1 LRRVQRKDADFTENM
16 KGIYVTRLM
25 PDNDWMTTEGHGT
38 RTNMKNT
45 IGNSDHAAGT
55 VLRGQRGFVSSR
67 QALVLLALL
76 FLAPVFVAW
85 FMHMG
90 AEYGW
95 RPGST
100 TNKGVLIQPP
110 RPLSLPAGLVDVAGE
125 PLNRSFPGRRWT
137 LVYLGGAAC
146 GASCREKLDALQQIR
161 IALGENMRRVQRLFL
176 ASGAADDAG
185 LQQLEADYPGM
196 LAARLSSKQAE
207 ELDPM
212 FSVEGAPAPVDGNI
226 YLVDP
231 LGNLMMYY
239 RPDADPRDVIQD
251 LQRLL
256 KYSHIG

>member
-1 LRRVQRKDADFTENM
+1 MAAEAR
-16 KGIYVTRLM
+16 GI
-25 PDNDWMTTEGHGT
+25 
-38 RTNMKNT
+38 RTDMKNT
-45 IGNSDHAAGT
+45 IGNTDHAAVT

-90 AEYGW
+90 AEHGW
-95 RPGST
+95 RPGGT

-110 RPLSLPAGLVDVAGE
+110 RPLNLPPGLVDMAGE
-125 PLNRSFPGRRWT
+125 PLSRNFPGRKWT
-137 LVYLGGAAC
+137 LVYLGEGACGAAC
-146 GASCREKLDALQQIR
+146 RERLDVLRQVR
-161 IALGENMRRVQRLFL
+161 IALGENMQRVQRLFL
-176 ASGAADDAG
+176 AAGAADDAG
-185 LQQLEADYPGM
+185 LRQLKADYPGM
-196 LAARLSSKQAE
+196 LAARLSSKQAA
-207 ELDPM
+207 ELGTM
-212 FSVEGAPAPVDGNI
+212 LSVEGAPVPGAGNI

>member
-1 LRRVQRKDADFTENM
+1 MATEARGIRTDM
-16 KGIYVTRLM
+16 KKI
-25 PDNDWMTTEGHGT
+25 
-38 RTNMKNT
+38 
-45 IGNSDHAAGT
+45 IGNRDHAPVT

-90 AEYGW
+90 AEHGW
-95 RPGST
+95 RPDGT

-110 RPLSLPAGLVDVAGE
+110 RPLNLPAGLVDVGGE
-125 PLNRSFPGRRWT
+125 PLSQSFPGRKWT
-137 LVYLGGAAC
+137 LVYLGEATCGAA
-146 GASCREKLDALQQIR
+146 CREKLGALQQIR

-176 ASGAADDAG
+176 ATGAADDAG
-185 LQQLEADYPGM
+185 LQQLKADYPDM
-196 LAARLSSKQAE
+196 LAARLSSEQTG
-207 ELDPM
+207 ELEPV
-212 FSVEGAPAPVDGNI
+212 FGVEGAPVPGAGNI

>member
-1 LRRVQRKDADFTENM
+1 MATEARGIRTDM
-16 KGIYVTRLM
+16 KKTMG
-25 PDNDWMTTEGHGT
+25 
-38 RTNMKNT
+38 NT
-45 IGNSDHAAGT
+45 DHAAAT

-76 FLAPVFVAW
+76 FLAPVLVAW

-90 AEYGW
+90 AEHGW
-95 RPGST
+95 RPGGT

-110 RPLSLPAGLVDVAGE
+110 RPLNLPAGLVDMAGE
-125 PLNRSFPGRRWT
+125 PLGGNFPGRKWT
-137 LVYLGGAAC
+137 LVYLGEAAC
-146 GASCREKLDALQQIR
+146 GAACRKRLDALQQVR
-161 IALGENMRRVQRLFL
+161 IALGENMQRVQRLFL
-176 ASGAADDAG
+176 ATGAAGDAG
-185 LQQLEADYPGM
+185 LQQLKADYPGM
-196 LAARLSSKQAE
+196 LVARLSPKQAA
-207 ELDPM
+207 ELDAM
-212 FSVEGAPAPVDGNI
+212 FSVEGAPAPVAGNI